1 MSVLTGLEPAA
12 SRLPVEV
19 PVSCNAALRSGDGTR
34 THGLLG
40 MNQTIC
46 QLIYPAAL
54 PVFPG
59 CQQLQ
64 RHLSYLRFSGGQTDN
79 KRNRPYILL
88 LCQLSYLL
96 NGQEDRNRTCGTKSP
111 IEVSDLCST
120 VRMNNILHLVVV
132 VNTKMVKILDYIFA
146 SLYNSSVS
154 EGRRNRW
161 IR

>member
-88 LCQLSYLL
+88 LYQLSYLPMGTHL
-96 NGQEDRNRTCGTKSP
+96 RIPISNNTQFSNKSLIKHTAYFQTSSHPLRTGWFLAWDIHSRPCCP
-111 IEVSDLCST
+111 ST
-120 VRMNNILHLVVV
+120 
-132 VNTKMVKILDYIFA
+132 T
-146 SLYNSSVS
+146 
-154 EGRRNRW
+154 
-161 IR
+161 

>member
-1 MSVLTGLEPAA
+1 
-12 SRLPVEV
+12 
-19 PVSCNAALRSGDGTR
+19 
-34 THGLLG
+34 
-40 MNQTIC
+40 
-46 QLIYPAAL
+46 L

-88 LCQLSYLL
+88 LYQLSYLL

-120 VRMNNILHLVVV
+120 VRMNNILQKVVD

>member
-1 MSVLTGLEPAA
+1 
-12 SRLPVEV
+12 
-19 PVSCNAALRSGDGTR
+19 
-34 THGLLG
+34 
-40 MNQTIC
+40 
-46 QLIYPAAL
+46 L

-59 CQQLQ
+59 CQQSQ
-64 RHLSYLRFSGGQTDN
+64 RTLSYLCFSGGQTDN

-88 LCQLSYLL
+88 LYQLSYLL
-96 NGQEDRNRTCGTKSP
+96 NGQEDRNRTCGTKSS

-120 VRMNNILHLVVV
+120 VRMNNIQQLVVD